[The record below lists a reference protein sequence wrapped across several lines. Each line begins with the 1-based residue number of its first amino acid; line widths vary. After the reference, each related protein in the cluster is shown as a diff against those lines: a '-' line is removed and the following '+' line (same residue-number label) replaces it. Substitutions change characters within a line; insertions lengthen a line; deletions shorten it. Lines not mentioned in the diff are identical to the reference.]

1 MFIYL
6 FISLLILTINEEERL
21 LYPTIL
27 TLLSHKIVLVINNG
41 IHFYDANMENE
52 DLDKYVPLNIPD
64 NDLDSFKTAMAQ
76 FSADDNGYILILAMN
91 IIYFFR
97 SDGTSIISKNLS
109 NIIDGSYYCITPYKK
124 ENNYLHYIISY
135 TNNSDFTMILNHF
148 KFDINSNENIL
159 ENLKK
164 LEIMPD
170 DINPM
175 QIGLAGMTCIVMFD
189 SILHYDILT
198 CFYSVSY
205 PGQIHSRSFDPR
217 NSFNEIEDY
226 YSCFNNDP
234 VFYTFPTYVSAVT
247 NLDKTKA
254 LVFLVF
260 AASPYWM
267 TFDFENEFSEIIKE
281 ENDISLLGHYAKSK
295 MFFFRQTHEFFIISE
310 IGACKKYILIFKN
323 DFTIK
328 NKLVYEIKECFN
340 SFYFTAFYRNGYY
353 YVVSDSANPVDT
365 NFLFI
370 QPLLDFEETPIVE
383 SPIEISEDS
392 PETENIPV
400 TSIVENVPETSILE
414 NAPVTS
420 IVENVPVTSIVEKV
434 PVTSIVENV
443 PVTSVIEQENTIP
456 STNEEISNKLTEK
469 TFSSDIITEN
479 LENYSNNIK
488 CKTSSIDSSLYNLCT
503 SCNDAEGYFPVEI
516 KNSDLFHGFIECY
529 NEKTKPKNFYFNN
542 SEKKYKICY
551 ETCLTCNEEGDE
563 YNNNCIECD
572 LYHIKKPEY
581 SGTKNCVT
589 ECQYSYY
596 YTSYGQYKCT
606 NNNNCPEEKNLYI
619 KELKKCTDDCS
630 KEELYIYQYGGQCL
644 KICPKNTYPN
654 ENNICKDESID
665 SCSLSES
672 EINLEDYIVSGGI
685 DLDGKN
691 YAKEFSYTKKHISHF
706 YNNIYSI
713 LFYKEIN
720 CIEELSIKM
729 PKIDFGN
736 CYLKVQNSINTTDK
750 IIIVLIE
757 EIKEN
762 QNNKISYYFYHPI
775 TGEKINDK
783 EICKDETIVIKES
796 VLSQLNESNVDLNS
810 ALFLSNQNIDIFNL
824 SDKFYT
830 DICFHF
836 DSPNGKDIP
845 LKERIHIYYPNI
857 TLCDEGCTVKG
868 VNLTSMESICE
879 CNINNLINNDLI
891 EGNVFLEKTLGEI
904 TEILSNSNLDVL
916 QCFNDV
922 FNKKYFKKATGG
934 FIILTIFIMQ
944 IFLSFLFLYY
954 EMGNIMSYIYNQTE
968 NYINFL
974 ESNNIKNPPKK
985 NKKSNLY
992 INIKKDSNT
1001 DESSRKTTYFLKSDK
1016 DNESFKKRFS
1026 INSRTKK
1033 NEKNKSLKKQSKQN
1047 NLYIYIKKE
1056 KKAKNKTSN
1065 KDTEIVEYLKTD
1077 LDEMDY
1083 DDAVKKDKREFCQFF
1098 LERIKEKQMI
1108 INTFCNKSN
1117 IRPLSIKIILF
1128 LLNIDLYFVINGLFF
1143 SEEYIIE
1150 LYHLENED
1158 KFFSF
1163 FPRSIGRFFYAT
1175 GVGVII
1181 GIIIDCIFIEEKK
1194 IKKIFLRDKKDHL
1207 RIRYE
1212 IFLIIKSLKKRYIV
1226 FIFIC
1231 FLISIISWY
1240 YVSCFNNVYPGV
1252 KVEWIKSSI
1261 TIICIMQLLS
1271 IFIALLEALLREI
1284 SFKCKS
1290 EKTFKLKQVLS

>member
-1 MFIYL
+1 
-6 FISLLILTINEEERL
+6 
-21 LYPTIL
+21 
-27 TLLSHKIVLVINNG
+27 
-41 IHFYDANMENE
+41 
-52 DLDKYVPLNIPD
+52 
-64 NDLDSFKTAMAQ
+64 
-76 FSADDNGYILILAMN
+76 
-91 IIYFFR
+91 
-97 SDGTSIISKNLS
+97 
-109 NIIDGSYYCITPYKK
+109 
-124 ENNYLHYIISY
+124 
-135 TNNSDFTMILNHF
+135 
-148 KFDINSNENIL
+148 
-159 ENLKK
+159 
-164 LEIMPD
+164 
-170 DINPM
+170 
-175 QIGLAGMTCIVMFD
+175 
-189 SILHYDILT
+189 
-198 CFYSVSY
+198 
-205 PGQIHSRSFDPR
+205 
-217 NSFNEIEDY
+217 
-226 YSCFNNDP
+226 
-234 VFYTFPTYVSAVT
+234 
-247 NLDKTKA
+247 
-254 LVFLVF
+254 
-260 AASPYWM
+260 
-267 TFDFENEFSEIIKE
+267 
-281 ENDISLLGHYAKSK
+281 
-295 MFFFRQTHEFFIISE
+295 
-310 IGACKKYILIFKN
+310 
-323 DFTIK
+323 
-328 NKLVYEIKECFN
+328 
-340 SFYFTAFYRNGYY
+340 
-353 YVVSDSANPVDT
+353 
-365 NFLFI
+365 
-370 QPLLDFEETPIVE
+370 
-383 SPIEISEDS
+383 
-392 PETENIPV
+392 
-400 TSIVENVPETSILE
+400 
-414 NAPVTS
+414 
-420 IVENVPVTSIVEKV
+420 
-434 PVTSIVENV
+434 
-443 PVTSVIEQENTIP
+443 
-456 STNEEISNKLTEK
+456 
-469 TFSSDIITEN
+469 
-479 LENYSNNIK
+479 
-488 CKTSSIDSSLYNLCT
+488 
-503 SCNDAEGYFPVEI
+503 
-516 KNSDLFHGFIECY
+516 
-529 NEKTKPKNFYFNN
+529 
-542 SEKKYKICY
+542 
-551 ETCLTCNEEGDE
+551 
-563 YNNNCIECD
+563 
-572 LYHIKKPEY
+572 
-581 SGTKNCVT
+581 
-589 ECQYSYY
+589 
-596 YTSYGQYKCT
+596 
-606 NNNNCPEEKNLYI
+606 
-619 KELKKCTDDCS
+619 
-630 KEELYIYQYGGQCL
+630 
-644 KICPKNTYPN
+644 
-654 ENNICKDESID
+654 
-665 SCSLSES
+665 
-672 EINLEDYIVSGGI
+672 
-685 DLDGKN
+685 
-691 YAKEFSYTKKHISHF
+691 
-706 YNNIYSI
+706 
-713 LFYKEIN
+713 
-720 CIEELSIKM
+720 M

-750 IIIVLIE
+750 IIIVVIE

-783 EICKDETIVIKES
+783 EICKDETIFIKES

-922 FNKKYFKKATGG
+922 FNKKYFRKATGG

-1016 DNESFKKRFS
+1016 DNEFSKKRFS

-1033 NEKNKSLKKQSKQN
+1033 NEKKKSLKKQSKQN
-1047 NLYIYIKKE
+1047 NLYIYIKKEKKEKKE

-1271 IFIALLEALLREI
+1271 VFIALLEALLREI